1 MSLKEKFALQ
11 RTPDL
16 GIDGDEHGNEVA
28 LFDSDIESQKT
39 EPFRFVDEKFIVGKA
54 LWIWWPNGRWFH
66 LIR

>member
-1 MSLKEKFALQ
+1 DKYNLS
-11 RTPDL
+11 RTPDI

-28 LFDSDIESQKT
+28 LFESDIEKQDPP